1 MASLIKL
8 ERLPRMIFNRHQ
20 NNRKELRLFHKEGKH
35 LGEKEKIN
43 ISKVCHQQKMNDAT
57 THKIDKVP
65 MKHKACIRTQRTSK
79 IIVLEHITQNWIFSQ
94 CKRKDECCDF
104 FQYV

>member
-8 ERLPRMIFNRHQ
+8 ERLPRMIFICNGHQ
-20 NNRKELRLFHKEGKH
+20 NKRKQGKGKNRNYFYREGKH
-35 LGEKEKIN
+35 FRAKEKIN

-79 IIVLEHITQNWIFSQ
+79 NH
-94 CKRKDECCDF
+94 C
-104 FQYV
+104 

>member
-8 ERLPRMIFNRHQ
+8 ERLPRMIFNGHQ
-20 NNRKELRLFHKEGKH
+20 NKRKQEKGKNRNYFYREGKH
-35 LGEKEKIN
+35 FREKEKIN

-79 IIVLEHITQNWIFSQ
+79 IIV
-94 CKRKDECCDF
+94 RKQDIL
-104 FQYV
+104 

>member
-8 ERLPRMIFNRHQ
+8 ERLPRMIFNGHQ
-20 NNRKELRLFHKEGKH
+20 NKRKQGKGKNRNYFYREGKH
-35 LGEKEKIN
+35 FREKEKIN

-79 IIVLEHITQNWIFSQ
+79 IIV
-94 CKRKDECCDF
+94 RKQDIL
-104 FQYV
+104 